1 MFSIDALTAAVA
13 VVPSD
18 VWAAPPPK
26 AIPGVD
32 DTVNT
37 IFGWGLWIV
46 SVLSLISLLLVAYT
60 GYEAYRRDNGAAFM
74 EKAKIW
80 LIASIIG
87 ANADK
92 IAGIFFPGIRITATP
107 VPIPGLEGPVIGV
120 IGNIVWVLQWA
131 ALFSIVLIAIQGFLA
146 YKHDALGDFVSK
158 FAVWIAAS
166 LVVAFVTQ
174 IAGAFF
180 PAVLTLG

>member
-1 MFSIDALTAAVA
+1 MFSIDALTAAAA

-32 DTVNT
+32 DALNT
-37 IFGWGLWIV
+37 IMGWTLWIV
-46 SVLSLISLLLVAYT
+46 SVLSLIGLFAVAFV
-60 GYEAYRRDNGAAFM
+60 GYESYRHNQAEQFA
-74 EKAKIW
+74 EKAKGW
-80 LIASIIG
+80 AVAAIIG

-92 IAGIFFPGIRITATP
+92 IVGIFFPGFKMTAIATA
-107 VPIPGLEGPVIGV
+107 IPGMQGPVVDV
-120 IGNIVWVLQWA
+120 IGNIVWALQWA
-131 ALFSIVLIAIQGFLA
+131 ALFAIVTLAIRGFLA
-146 YKHDALGDFVSK
+146 YKNDAVGDFIEK
-158 FAVWIAAS
+158 FVWWIAAS

-180 PAVLTLG
+180 PAALTLG